1 MMRTPSNLDLDRNLE
16 DSMTGISRLLLR
28 TAFIAVV
35 LWLPLHLSAQP
46 NTKLKPTG
54 SIGGRVMVSGK
65 AAPDIEVVALPT
77 NAPNRQPAARATTDN
92 EGRYRLSG
100 LAAGT
105 YQVTPLA
112 PTMVAA
118 VNNFDYRI
126 YYGAGKSVMLNESES
141 VDDIE
146 LSLLHGAV
154 ITGRI
159 TDAEG
164 KPVIEEQI
172 RLSFVDQ
179 SGQQMASGS
188 GYATNYLMYRTD
200 DRGIYRLYGL
210 PPGFYKVSVGR
221 DAANPDGMGS
231 IQGSFYLRTFY
242 PDTGDIAKAKVI
254 ELTEGSEATNID
266 IKLGQRGET
275 FSVTGRVVDSATGK
289 PVVGIRPTYS
299 FPTGPGG
306 TYSVGGPPTDAR
318 GEFRLTGLAP
328 GHYQVYASSRND
340 LYVSGGNAGG
350 YYSDPIT
357 IDIVDSDLTGVELKA
372 TQGLTVSGVIM
383 PDAQTNANAISKFPR
398 YRIVAS
404 VGSAAQPQ
412 THTNGMS
419 PIAADGTFQ
428 ISGLSP
434 GRVNF
439 YIAPLQPAMN
449 SGMALPIS
457 RIELNGMDVTRTLEM
472 QPGQSI
478 SDVRIFVSYGTGVIR
493 GTVKFVNGTMP
504 SDMRLYVGVRRMGAG
519 PEAGG
524 TYMNSGGEVDA
535 RGNFRIAN
543 LPPGTYEVL
552 VNAGIMSPSPRA
564 QARPPLRQT
573 VTVTD
578 ETETEVQFTIDLNPE
593 ARP

>member
-1 MMRTPSNLDLDRNLE
+1 
-16 DSMTGISRLLLR
+16 MTGVSRLLLR
-28 TAFIAVV
+28 TAFVAVV
-35 LWLPLHLSAQP
+35 LWLSPLVSAQP

-65 AAPDIEVVALPT
+65 AAPDTEVVAVTT
-77 NAPNRQPAARATTDN
+77 NQPNRQPAARATTDN

-105 YQVTPLA
+105 YQVIPLA

-126 YYGAGKSVMLNESES
+126 YYGAGKSVMLNESEA
-141 VDDIE
+141 VDDID
-146 LSLLHGAV
+146 LSLVRGAV

-164 KPVIEEQI
+164 KPVIEETI
-172 RLSFVDQ
+172 RLNFVDQ
-179 SGQQMASGS
+179 NGQQTASGS
-188 GYATNYLMYRTD
+188 GYAANYLMYRTD

-221 DAANPDGMGS
+221 DAADPDGMGPT
-231 IQGSFYLRTFY
+231 QGSFYLRTFY
-242 PDTGDIAKAKVI
+242 PDTSDIAKAKII

-275 FSVTGRVVDSATGK
+275 FSVTGRVVDSVTGK
-289 PVVGIRPTYS
+289 PVVGVRPTYS
-299 FPTGPGG
+299 FQTGPGG
-306 TYSVGGPPTDAR
+306 TYSVGGSPSDAR

-328 GHYQVYASSRND
+328 GHYQLFVSSRIE
-340 LYVSGGNAGG
+340 GGG

-357 IDIVDSDLTGVELKA
+357 IDVVDSDLTGVELKA
-372 TQGLTVSGVIM
+372 SQGLTISGVIM
-383 PDAQTNANAISKFPR
+383 PDAQTNSNAISKFPR
-398 YRIVAS
+398 YRIMAS
-404 VGSAAQPQ
+404 SRSDAQPQ
-412 THTNGMS
+412 TSTNGMS

-434 GRVNF
+434 GKVNF
-439 YIAPLQPAMN
+439 YIAPLQPAMS

-478 SDVRIFVSYGTGVIR
+478 SDVRVFVSYGTGVIR
-493 GTVKFVNGTMP
+493 GAVKFINGTMP
-504 SDMRLYVGVRRMGAG
+504 PDSRFYVGVRRAGAG

-524 TYMNSGGEVDA
+524 TYMNNGGEVDA

-543 LPPGTYEVL
+543 LPPGTYEVIL
-552 VNAGIMSPSPRA
+552 NLRIMSPTPRA

-593 ARP
+593 VRP